1 MASDIRRRTGPGRR
15 PLHVFLSSMPAF
27 LLAVLFAFGLTGT
40 QALAQPVEA
49 RLTPL
54 LLAVPSAP
62 VPFTGSDS
70 KLHLAYEL
78 QLTNFTSS
86 EAEVRHVDI
95 LSNGRVL
102 ASLDEQA
109 IAGRLQAFG
118 TRTSTARMAPG
129 TGALLFLHLS
139 LPVDAVPPKR
149 LSHRVTV
156 HYDAAPGGPQDY
168 TVAGGEVISSD
179 RKPVVI
185 GPPLSGERYIAAD
198 SCCDS
203 SRHMRAAL
211 PVNGQIRLAQRYAVD
226 WEQIDRQN
234 RIFAGPKDA
243 LRSYAIYGKEALA
256 VANARV
262 VSIVDGLPEQVPGR
276 FPPNIPIEQADGNA
290 VVLDLGD
297 GNYALYAHF
306 QPGSLRVK
314 AGDQVARGQVLGL
327 VGNSGNSVAP
337 HLHFQVM
344 DGPSA
349 LAANGLPY
357 RIDAFVVS
365 GYTSG
370 TAAFDEAEANGTPL
384 AITPAAPPL
393 GVRNALP
400 MDQTEIRFN
409 RWPGPVATAR

>member
-1 MASDIRRRTGPGRR
+1 MASQR
-15 PLHVFLSSMPAF
+15 PPQALLSSVPAF
-27 LLAVLFAFGLTGT
+27 LLAVLFAFSLTAT
-40 QALAQPVEA
+40 RAFAQPVEA
-49 RLTPL
+49 HLTPL

-62 VPFTGSDS
+62 VPFAGSDS
-70 KLHLAYEL
+70 KVHLAYEL

-86 EAEVRHVDI
+86 EAAVKHVEI
-95 LSNGRVL
+95 LGDGRVL

-118 TRTSTARMAPG
+118 TRTSTASMAPG

-139 LPVDAVPPKR
+139 LPAGATPPKR
-149 LSHRVTV
+149 LAHRVTV
-156 HYDAAPGGPQDY
+156 HYDGAPGGPQDY
-168 TVAGGEVISSD
+168 TVAGGDAAPSD

-226 WEQIDRQN
+226 WEQMDRQN
-234 RIFAGPKDA
+234 RIFAGPKEA

-276 FPPNIPIEQADGNA
+276 FPPNLPIEQTDGNS

-306 QPGSLRVK
+306 QPGSVRVK
-314 AGDQVARGQVLGL
+314 AGDQVIRGQVLGL

-344 DGPSA
+344 DGPSPLGA
-349 LAANGLPY
+349 DGLPY
-357 RIDAFVVS
+357 SIDAFVVS
-365 GYTSG
+365 GYTPG
-370 TAAFDEAEANGTPL
+370 TAAFDEAEAKGTPL
-384 AITPAAPPL
+384 VITPAVPPV

-400 MDQTEIRFN
+400 MDQTEIRF
-409 RWPGPVATAR
+409 RR